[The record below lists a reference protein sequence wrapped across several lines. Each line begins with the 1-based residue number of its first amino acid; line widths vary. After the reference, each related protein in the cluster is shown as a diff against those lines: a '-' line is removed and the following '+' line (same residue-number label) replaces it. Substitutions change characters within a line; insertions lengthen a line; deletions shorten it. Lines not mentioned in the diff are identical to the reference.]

1 VPDHRLRHRRLVLVA
16 LLVGAVLLPVALLM
30 RSDEQADAQALV
42 IAQDLD
48 VDLRALPRYAEAV
61 FQDGQVARAV
71 ADELGVD
78 ASGVV
83 PDQVSLV
90 SEPDTIVLVI
100 IGHAEDGATAA
111 RIADVAADAYVRQL
125 NAAGDGVGAFALQA
139 PARSS
144 AVEDTGRGRDTDTW
158 TVAVP
163 LSLTA
168 VLAAGVVLLFT
179 TRTRT

>member
-1 VPDHRLRHRRLVLVA
+1 VPEHRVRRGRLVLVA

-30 RSDEQADAQALV
+30 RSEEQADAQALV

-48 VDLRALPRYAEAV
+48 VDIRALPRYAEAV

-78 ASGVV
+78 ASEVV
-83 PDQVSLV
+83 PDRVSLV

-100 IGHAEDGATAA
+100 VGHAEDGATAE
-111 RIADVAADAYVRQL
+111 RVADVAADAYVRQL
-125 NAAGDGVGAFALQA
+125 NAAGAGVGEFALQA
-139 PARSS
+139 SARST
-144 AVEDTGRGRDTDTW
+144 AAQDTGRDRDTDTW

-163 LSLTA
+163 LTLTA